1 MSRSYFKEYL
11 TVQEERRLF
20 RAMGARQGL
29 TAERDLAWMQALR
42 YTGVRIDA
50 FSRLTVRH
58 ALQVVKTYYLTLEP
72 AIQKRKKGHSIYVC
86 KRGRQAFDRLLK
98 IRRRQGH
105 ELDQDAPL
113 VLSRKGGALSVRGY
127 QDRCNYWDSE
137 AGLDLGLSPHW
148 FRHTLA
154 KHLMKTSESADPQ
167 LIVMAALGHSD
178 RRSTDIYT
186 WPDKEDMELELER
199 AA

>member
-1 MSRSYFKEYL
+1 MSRTYFKEYL
-11 TVQEERRLF
+11 TAQEERRLF
-20 RAMGARQGL
+20 RTLAARQGP

-50 FSRLTVRH
+50 FSRLTVGH
-58 ALQVVKTYYLTLEP
+58 ALQVVKTFYLTLEP
-72 AIQKRKKGHSIYVC
+72 AIQKRRKGHTIYVC
-86 KRGRQAFDRLLK
+86 KRGRQAFARL
-98 IRRRQGH
+98 IRLHRQQGRG
-105 ELDQDAPL
+105 LDPDAPL
-113 VLSRKGGALSVRGY
+113 VLSRKGGPLSVRAY
-127 QDRCNYWDSE
+127 QERCSYWDAE
-137 AGLDLGLSPHW
+137 AGLHLGLSPHW

-154 KHLMKTSESADPQ
+154 KHLMKTSEARDPQ

>member
-1 MSRSYFKEYL
+1 MSRTYFKEYL
-11 TVQEERRLF
+11 TTQEERRLF
-20 RAMGARQGL
+20 RALGGRSGP
-29 TAERDLAWMQALR
+29 TAARDLAWMQALR

-72 AIQKRKKGHSIYVC
+72 AIQKRRQGHSIYVC
-86 KRGRQAFDRLLK
+86 RRGRQAFDRLLK

-105 ELDQDAPL
+105 GLDPDAPL
-113 VLSRKGGALSVRGY
+113 VLSRKGGPLSVRGY
-127 QDRCNYWDSE
+127 QDRCSYWDRE
-137 AGLDLGLSPHW
+137 AGLNVGLSPHW

-154 KHLMKTSESADPQ
+154 KYLMKHSEAKDPQ